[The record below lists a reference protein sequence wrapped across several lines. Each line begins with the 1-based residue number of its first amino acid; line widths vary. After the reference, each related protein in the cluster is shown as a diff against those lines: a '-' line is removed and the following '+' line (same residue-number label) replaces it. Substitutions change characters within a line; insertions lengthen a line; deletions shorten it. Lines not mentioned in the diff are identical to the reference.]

1 MLDKILI
8 GVWVLLSSILII
20 ENIVT
25 STSWYLFLDKNAST
39 WLIIFVSIIIWMAM
53 WYGVKWIMSKNK
65 NIEEDDSYN
74 F

>member
-25 STSWYLFLDKNAST
+25 SSSWYLFLDKNAGT